1 MHGNDET
8 YRAVVAHLIDVGLLS
23 GSEVRRK
30 GGFDGLWGS
39 TLKEVND
46 KLAQYGGRL
55 SLDELDVEAGAPCM
69 TSSCNRTVACVL
81 PN

>member
-1 MHGNDET
+1 M
-8 YRAVVAHLIDVGLLS
+8 
-23 GSEVRRK
+23 RRK

-55 SLDELDVEAGAPCM
+55 SLDELDVEAGGLWL
-69 TSSCNRTVACVL
+69 SV
-81 PN
+81 